1 MFSVSSVASEL
12 RLAWVSPRM
21 ESVVQ
26 RPAGERCA
34 LLQERGRPSLA
45 MNLLSGWR
53 LEATHLVALYGAGAL
68 LQALRAGLQGEV
80 AGFLP

>member
-34 LLQERGRPSLA
+34 LLQEGRTSLS

-53 LEATHLVALYGAGAL
+53 LEATHGMALYGAGAL